1 MKTTFTLALLCSF
14 VFVQAQPAGP
24 LNGTQFTNLSCG
36 GVKTWSNE
44 GNLSASDNIYAQ
56 IGNIPGTAG
65 SFSDYI
71 VSTGF
76 NFDLPDGV
84 SILGVKVDV
93 ERSDP
98 NLITSDYMVRLV
110 KGGAVTGINQ
120 AGGTPFPAADA
131 YISYGGAEDLWGE
144 SLSFKDIE
152 NNDFGVAISVRRLS
166 DLGVSDGRIDH
177 IRITVYYSF
186 LTLPVQIEAFTATKN
201 NEVVKLDWKVATES
215 SIAEYVV
222 ERSAD
227 SRNFKMINS
236 LAAKNAPGTKYSLTD
251 FRPFPGIS
259 YYRLRIRE
267 ENGTIKYSTIASINL
282 STLSDLK
289 ISPSPWA
296 KGQELFISNPHNEK
310 LLISF
315 FNEKGEKIGEASTDS
330 RIVPSGSLQ
339 KHKGVVYYQVTDAGN
354 LLVTK
359 GNFLVN

>member
-1 MKTTFTLALLCSF
+1 MKTTFTLVLLFSF

-36 GVKTWSNE
+36 GSKTWSNE
-44 GNLSASDNIYAQ
+44 ANLSSSDNVYAQ

-65 SFSDYI
+65 SFSDY
-71 VSTGF
+71 VVATGF

-98 NLITSDYMVRLV
+98 NLITSDYMVRMV
-110 KGGAVTGINQ
+110 KGGVVTGVNQ
-120 AGGTPFPAADA
+120 AGGTAFPATDA

-144 SLSFKDIE
+144 SLSFKDVE
-152 NNDFGVAISVRRLS
+152 NNDFGVAISVRRLT
-166 DLGVSDGRIDH
+166 DAGLTDGRIDH

-186 LTLPVQIEAFTATKN
+186 FTLPVQIESFSATKN
-201 NEVVKLDWKVATES
+201 NEVVKLDWSVATES

-236 LAAKNAPGTKYSLTD
+236 VAAKNISGSRYSLAD
-251 FRPFPGIS
+251 YRPLPGIS
-259 YYRLRIRE
+259 YYRIRIRE
-267 ENGTIKYSTIASINL
+267 ENGTVKYSLIASINL

-289 ISPSPWA
+289 ISPSPWS
-296 KGQELFISNPHNEK
+296 KGQELFIANPNNEK
-310 LLISF
+310 LQISF
-315 FNEKGEKIGEASTDS
+315 FNEKGEKIGEAFTES

-339 KHKGVVYYQVTDAGN
+339 KQNGIIYYQVSDAGN
-354 LLVTK
+354 MLVTK
-359 GNFLVN
+359 GSFLVH